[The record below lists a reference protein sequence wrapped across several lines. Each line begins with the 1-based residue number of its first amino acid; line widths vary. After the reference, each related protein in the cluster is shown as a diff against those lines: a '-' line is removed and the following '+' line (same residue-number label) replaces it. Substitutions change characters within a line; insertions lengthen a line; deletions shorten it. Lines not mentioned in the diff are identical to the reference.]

1 MNRIECLP
9 EDIIEKIFHIEH
21 TMKFNRVMV
30 NIVEDRRNLE
40 IDTMIGSIFFSSN
53 MTTKDIHNWYLY
65 KRWINIYLDHPRNP
79 RWLNE
84 LTFEFNEKLNN
95 CEYVILYKKMK
106 QLRRFGLGD
115 DDAMMRYI

>member
-9 EDIIEKIFHIEH
+9 DDIIEKIFHFEH
-21 TMKFNRVMV
+21 TLKFKRVMT

-40 IDTMIGSIFFSSN
+40 IDTMIGRIFFSSN
-53 MTTKDIHNWYLY
+53 MMPKDIHNWYLY
-65 KRWINIYLDHPRNP
+65 KRWIEIFIDHPRHT
-79 RWLNE
+79 RWHNE
-84 LTFEFNEKLNN
+84 LTFEFNDKLNN
-95 CEYVILYKKMK
+95 CEYVIRYKKMQ